1 MSRSPGS
8 NDHRLSARAATFDQS
23 RRKRLIKYE
32 ILIVDDHP
40 LYRDAL
46 RRAVAAAFPES
57 ETYEAESVA
66 GLFDA
71 LESHPR
77 ADLLLLDLNLPGAY
91 GFSALAHLRGSR
103 PELPVIVVSA
113 MDEPHIVRQAL
124 AFGAQGFV
132 SKCADSASIG
142 RDVLAVLNGEMVS
155 PYGLG
160 AATEPPV
167 DVAAL
172 DVAQRMAQLTPQ
184 QFRVFGMLCSGMLNK
199 QIAYDMQITEPTV
212 KAHMSAILRKL
223 GTVNRTQAV
232 LLAGHLVLDPSE
244 LKPPPDGAQ

>member
-1 MSRSPGS
+1 MIIDSRRAR
-8 NDHRLSARAATFDQS
+8 RLSTKVVGNAQIT
-23 RRKRLIKYE
+23 YE

-46 RRAVAAAFPES
+46 RRAVAAACPES
-57 ETYEAESVA
+57 ETFEAESVA
-66 GLFDA
+66 GLFDV
-71 LESHPR
+71 LERHPR

-103 PELPVIVVSA
+103 PELPVIVISA
-113 MDEPHIVRQAL
+113 MDDPHIVRQAL

-132 SKCADSASIG
+132 SKCVDAAAIG
-142 RDVLAVLNGEMVS
+142 RDVLAVLRGEMVS
-155 PYGLG
+155 PAGLG
-160 AATEPPV
+160 AATEPLA

-199 QIAYDMQITEPTV
+199 QIAYDLQITEATV
-212 KAHMSAILRKL
+212 KAHMTAILRKL
-223 GTVNRTQAV
+223 GAVNRTQAV

-244 LKPPPDGAQ
+244 LKPPPEGAQ

>member
-1 MSRSPGS
+1 MISHPVGID
-8 NDHRLSARAATFDQS
+8 NRLSARAATFDQS
-23 RRKRLIKYE
+23 RRNAQIKYE

-46 RRAVAAAFPES
+46 RRAVAAACPES
-57 ETYEAESVA
+57 ETIEAESVS
-66 GLFDA
+66 GLFDV
-71 LESHPR
+71 LERHPR

-113 MDEPHIVRQAL
+113 MDDPHIVRQAL

-132 SKCADSASIG
+132 SKCVDAAAIG
-142 RDVLAVLNGEMVS
+142 RDVLAVLRGEMVT
-155 PYGLG
+155 PAALG
-160 AATEPPV
+160 VATEPAV

-172 DVAQRMAQLTPQ
+172 DAAQRMAQLTPQ

-199 QIAYDMQITEPTV
+199 QIAYDMQITEATV
-212 KAHMSAILRKL
+212 KAHMTAILRKL
-223 GTVNRTQAV
+223 GAVNRTQAV
-232 LLAGHLVLDPSE
+232 LLAGHLVVDPSE
-244 LKPPPDGAQ
+244 LKPAPEGMQ